1 LLGSISVENK
11 GQPPSSTSSE
21 GGAYLG
27 FIDAYENRIKMFH
40 VKDARHRL
48 FSLGIL
54 ALLAMVTLCAPPLNT
69 AWGLALKTSSKN
81 TCRVLVTRGHWR
93 ALRLE
98 WREWRMNP
106 AQRFAMVNPETRS
119 QNCSN

>member
-54 ALLAMVTLCAPPLNT
+54 A
-69 AWGLALKTSSKN
+69 WGLALETSSKN
-81 TCRVLVTRGHWR
+81 TYRVLVTRGHWR

-106 AQRFAMVNPETRS
+106 AQRFAMINPETRS